1 MDSLRPFR
9 SRIEKLDEALAE
21 IVADRLRVCAEVAA
35 VKKAEGIPMMQPQR
49 VAAVCDA
56 YARRGRESGVS
67 ESFMRDMAML
77 IIGEACRLEDEII
90 EDEPSVD
97 HVTHGSSAVH
107 HVE

>member
-9 SRIEKLDEALAE
+9 SRIEELDEALAG
-21 IVADRLRVCAEVAA
+21 IVAERLRVCAEVAA
-35 VKKAEGIPMMQPQR
+35 VKKNEGIPMMQPQR

-90 EDEPSVD
+90 DEKTSVD
-97 HVTHGSSAVH
+97 HVTQGSHAVR